1 MIGCEDRLR
10 NDLYCVGWGVKLY
23 SNQKYRK
30 SIVTLALSYD
40 DCKTVVR
47 YFVNRAAALYK
58 YDIFTDNNIVCLR
71 LSRLGSIIRQTP
83 VVHQRSTHIV
93 TLATG
98 DEIRRAAASVHHTTH
113 GHLPPPGHMPP
124 KKPPQTSAPQD
135 RVGVGFDGRCPE
147 ANVLR
152 SRSSILYTEKSR

>member
-40 DCKTVVR
+40 DRKTVVR

-58 YDIFTDNNIVCLR
+58 YDVFTDNNIVCLR
-71 LSRLGSIIRQTP
+71 LSGLGSIIRQTP
-83 VVHQRSTHIV
+83 VLHQRSTHIV

-98 DEIRRAAASVHHTTH
+98 DEIRRAAGSVHHTTH
-113 GHLPPPGHMPP
+113 GHLPPPDTCPRKNHLRHLLP
-124 KKPPQTSAPQD
+124 KTGLGLVRRQVSRGK
-135 RVGVGFDGRCPE
+135 CPTF
-147 ANVLR
+147 A
-152 SRSSILYTEKSR
+152 